1 MKSSPGNSKRER
13 GGWAYLAARVLVCA
27 TFPLIFVGGLVTT
40 YQAGMA
46 VPDWPSTYGYNLFLY
61 PWSTW
66 WSGPFDLFV
75 EHGHRLLGAT
85 VGLLT
90 LVVAGLVWRSDPRRS
105 ARTLALAAVVLVI
118 LQGVLG
124 GARVLLDDYLLARIH
139 GCTAPLFFAVAV
151 SLSTVLS
158 PRWRAAGLANSERS
172 SKRQARSVQP
182 ALLAAVTTLLIYVQ
196 IVLGAHVRHL
206 APWATPQSF
215 RAFVWFHLLL
225 AAAITTFAFALP
237 FVLSRSGANATGY
250 QRRPA
255 MLLPLLLLV
264 QLFLGAATWVVQ
276 FGYPLWMQ
284 RWTGTEGFLVEAESL
299 GQSLVT
305 TAHVAMGSLLLG
317 VSLTASLRI
326 GRATWLALARTHEE
340 TDSVWAR
347 RGVPA

>member
-90 LVVAGLVWRSDPRRS
+90 LIVAGLVWRSDPRRS

-151 SLSTVLS
+151 SLCVVLS
-158 PRWRAAGLANSERS
+158 PRWHAATLASRQRSLKRAAPSI
-172 SKRQARSVQP
+172 QP

-215 RAFVWFHLLL
+215 QAFVWFHLLL
-225 AAAITTFAFALP
+225 AVAITTFAFALP
-237 FVLSRSGANATGY
+237 FVVARSGASATAY
-250 QRRPA
+250 ERRPA

-299 GQSLVT
+299 GQSLIT

-317 VSLTASLRI
+317 VSLVASLRV
-326 GRATWLALARTHEE
+326 GRATWFVLARTHAG
-340 TDSVWAR
+340 TGNVWVG

>member
-1 MKSSPGNSKRER
+1 MKSSPGNSRREY
-13 GGWAYLAARVLVCA
+13 GGWAYLVARALVCA

-90 LVVAGLVWRSDPRRS
+90 LVVAGLVWRGDSRRS
-105 ARTLALAAVVLVI
+105 ARTLALAAVFLVI

-124 GARVLLDDYLLARIH
+124 GARVLLDDYLLARVH
-139 GCTAPLFFAVAV
+139 GCTAPVFFAVAV
-151 SLSTVLS
+151 SLCVVLS
-158 PRWRAAGLANSERS
+158 PRWRNAVVATNTYSSENQPLS
-172 SKRQARSVQP
+172 AQP
-182 ALLAAVTTLLIYVQ
+182 ALLAAVTTLLIYAQ

-215 RAFVWFHLLL
+215 QAFVWFHLLL
-225 AAAITTFAFALP
+225 AIAITMFACVVP
-237 FVLSRSGANATGY
+237 FTLARSVANATAY
-250 QRRPA
+250 ERRPA

-317 VSLTASLRI
+317 VSLVASLRI
-326 GRATWLALARTHEE
+326 GRATWLAPARTHEE
-340 TDSVWAR
+340 TDRVWTR

>member
-1 MKSSPGNSKRER
+1 MKSSPGNSKREPR
-13 GGWAYLAARVLVCA
+13 GWAYLAARVLVCA

-105 ARTLALAAVVLVI
+105 ARTLALAAVFLVV

-151 SLSTVLS
+151 SLCVVLS
-158 PRWRAAGLANSERS
+158 PWWRAATLASSQRS
-172 SKRQARSVQP
+172 SKRQAPSIQP

-225 AAAITTFAFALP
+225 AAAITMFACVVP
-237 FVLSRSGANATGY
+237 FTLVRSRVNATAY
-250 QRRPA
+250 ERRPT
-255 MLLPLLLLV
+255 MLLPLLLVV
-264 QLFLGAATWVVQ
+264 QLILGAATWVVQ

-284 RWTGTEGFLVEAESL
+284 RWAGTEGFLVQAESL

-317 VSLTASLRI
+317 VSLVASLRI
-326 GRATWLALARTHEE
+326 GRATWLALTRAHAQAG
-340 TDSVWAR
+340 SVWAR
-347 RGVPA
+347 KGVPA